1 MLIAALTTGFVVA
14 GGGESRRLA
23 GRSSEQVATVAE
35 KGIPVVPVSD
45 VEQAARRAGRAGGQA
60 QALAD
65 DYGDA
70 QLAGLKRAI
79 GAVGVFALLSL
90 GLHGGCRGAARP
102 SQPDSAAS

>member
-1 MLIAALTTGFVVA
+1 
-14 GGGESRRLA
+14 
-23 GRSSEQVATVAE
+23 
-35 KGIPVVPVSD
+35 VPVSD
-45 VEQAARRAGRAGGQA
+45 VEQAARKQGVSADEA

-90 GLHGGCRGAARP
+90 WFTRGLPGRGPPLATG
-102 SQPDSAAS
+102 QSAS